1 MDPLF
6 DKTEPPEPVD
16 TVTEDDKVVV
26 TESLLEP
33 DTTSARKSED
43 EDEGARVPIDDPTGQ
58 GATGISEREDAEG
71 L

>member
-6 DKTEPPEPVD
+6 DKTEPPEPLD
-16 TVTEDDKVVV
+16 MMTEDDNVEA
-26 TESLLEP
+26 ESLMDPEV
-33 DTTSARKSED
+33 TSARRSDD
-43 EDEGARVPIDDPTGQ
+43 EDEGARVPMEDPTGQ